1 MQSMTMTNTK
11 FSSLLPPLTARLIA
25 TALMAGLAADLT
37 WEFWARVLTP
47 LVPGVGGPLEPAALV
62 QSVFGLQSRFA
73 GEVIHFVVGVAFYP
87 LGYLYVARP
96 LQRLIIPALPWYFT
110 ALGFGAGLFVFA
122 LYIMAHLIAGFPA
135 FLGWV
140 PLAWCSLFGH
150 LMFGLITGFV
160 VLVRERSDG

>member
-1 MQSMTMTNTK
+1 MQSITMTSPRS
-11 FSSLLPPLTARLIA
+11 SSLFPPLTARLIA

-37 WEFWARVLTP
+37 WEVWARVLTP

-62 QSVFGLQSRFA
+62 QSVFGLESRLA
-73 GEVIHFVVGVAFYP
+73 GEIIHFVVGVAFYP
-87 LGYLYVARP
+87 IGYLFVARP
-96 LQRLIIPALPWYFT
+96 LQRLIIPALPWFVT

-150 LMFGLITGFV
+150 LLFGLVVGFV
-160 VLVRERSDG
+160 VLVRERADD

>member
-1 MQSMTMTNTK
+1 MQSMTMTTPQS
-11 FSSLLPPLTARLIA
+11 SSLFPPLTARIIA
-25 TALMAGLAADLT
+25 TALMAGLASDLT

-47 LVPGVGGPLEPAALV
+47 LMPGVDGPLEPAALV

-96 LQRLIIPALPWYFT
+96 LQRLIIPGVPWFLT

-150 LMFGLITGFV
+150 LLFGLITGFV
-160 VLVRERSDG
+160 VLMRERGNG